1 MWKGRL
7 YDNMPELPQASGFR
21 INADELRT
29 MKIEYTP
36 FSETGKRRTNQD
48 ICRVIETLEN
58 NRALMI
64 VCDGMGGHSMGDV
77 AAKTVCNAI
86 CEFWGN
92 NPDVPDSETKIT
104 DACKVASDALQAH
117 SRVVRPIEMGT
128 TMVMASI
135 EDNIVT
141 IAHCGDSRC
150 YLLRDGAVV
159 YQTQDHAD
167 LHWGSEVVIRCF
179 FSMNPEAA
187 VPEVARFEIQPGDRI
202 FLCSDGV
209 YKAMAPQIL
218 TARLQDDKPLE
229 EVVDVIKFMCK
240 KFSTDNY
247 TGILAIVEQ
256 SSC

>member
-1 MWKGRL
+1 
-7 YDNMPELPQASGFR
+7 
-21 INADELRT
+21 
-29 MKIEYTP
+29 MKVGYTT

-48 ICRVIETLEN
+48 VCRVVEMPEH
-58 NRALMI
+58 NRVLMI

-77 AAKTVCNAI
+77 AAETVCNAI

-92 NPDVPDSETKIT
+92 NPDVPDSGTKVT
-104 DACKVASDALQAH
+104 KACKAASNALYAR

-128 TMVMASI
+128 TMVMASV
-135 EDNIVT
+135 EGNIAT

-159 YQTQDHAD
+159 YQAQDHAD
-167 LHWGSEVVIRCF
+167 PNWDSEVVTRCF
-179 FSMNPEAA
+179 FSMNPEVA
-187 VPEVARFEIQPGDRI
+187 VPEVARFEIQFGDRI

-209 YKAMAPQIL
+209 YKAMVPEIH

-229 EVVDVIKFMCK
+229 QVVDVIKFMCE

-247 TGILAIVEQ
+247 TGILAVVE
-256 SSC
+256 